1 MTDGSGPPSPGGEPG
16 APGGDAGSAGGDGRR
31 AGAGGGRGFGRAAA
45 WIRRHGPSTLIGSVL
60 VTVVGATVTVVLT
73 ALIGDGGGGG
83 EAEAGPGPSG
93 VSARVTAGPGPTPRT
108 SPPGCTGEGCA
119 GLDPKDTGCGDH
131 ARTVGS
137 EWAGTMSLEIRY
149 SPECRTVWGKLTGAE
164 VGDTVEIRTSPTRY
178 QIAKVLRGHTKYT
191 SMLPAPA
198 GFTAQASA
206 VAVNATVE
214 RDVPPGHVVR
224 VGADSSDLPSGGTVD
239 GVVDGVVSG
248 TAGDADSST
257 AGAGRNPAS
266 AS

>member
-1 MTDGSGPPSPGGEPG
+1 
-16 APGGDAGSAGGDGRR
+16 
-31 AGAGGGRGFGRAAA
+31 
-45 WIRRHGPSTLIGSVL
+45 
-60 VTVVGATVTVVLT
+60 
-73 ALIGDGGGGG
+73 
-83 EAEAGPGPSG
+83 
-93 VSARVTAGPGPTPRT
+93 VTAGPERTPRT
-108 SPPGCTGEGCA
+108 SPASCSGEGCA

-164 VGDTVEIRTSPTRY
+164 VGDTVEIRTSPTRH

-206 VAVNATVE
+206 VAVNATVV
-214 RDVPPGHVVR
+214 RDVPRGHVVR
-224 VGADSSDLPSGGTVD
+224 VGADSSDLPSGSPTDGTVSGAAGGAAD
-239 GVVDGVVSG
+239 GPMDGTADGAVSG
-248 TAGDADSST
+248 TAGGSDSGT